1 MPSNESRQPV
11 IISLNSDLQIRLAN
25 IAKAQH
31 LLKYSDAIIWLLN
44 YHRITND
51 DIGEIDTEPI
61 QD

>member
-25 IAKAQH
+25 IAKVQH

-44 YHRITND
+44 YHRITNGH
-51 DIGEIDTEPI
+51 IGEIDTEPI